1 MLSRA
6 GEMVID
12 TLELELVT
20 AQQLTKAQSPN
31 MLEEIAQD
39 FKRILQRLDE
49 LCDLLDRD
57 FDRHRAELQLAAAG
71 QSLAESHD
79 LARLTWLATIFVP
92 LTYITRLF
100 SMSDDLQKMKGTFKT
115 YFMVAIPVAVV
126 SLMVARGRWGI
137 RKALWYAK
145 AMRWSPRRMWKR
157 RAEFKSGPKV
167 QKTVFRAY

>member
-1 MLSRA
+1 
-6 GEMVID
+6 
-12 TLELELVT
+12 
-20 AQQLTKAQSPN
+20 

-39 FKRILQRLDE
+39 FKRILQRLEE
-49 LCDLLDRD
+49 LRDQLDRD

-92 LTYITRLF
+92 LAYITRLF

-126 SLMVARGRWGI
+126 SLMVARWGSVSIARGRWGI